1 MNRQLAHYVIKSKKE
16 LDSGRIEQ
24 MEDKKILNYLLL
36 PYVIQF
42 FIIIFITRKIIF
54 IQNIGERNILNYW
67 LVGIVIIFGLINLF
81 ITYRLMRLTGRNNE
95 LAIVKS
101 EFKNTEALIDLFR
114 KQGHDHINHIQTVS
128 SMLML
133 DEQVIAVDYL
143 QGISETYR
151 FSGQFLRLG
160 NPTLTAVVNTK
171 KELANQKGMEFIVE
185 RYCRVK
191 LDEVKPWDI
200 ASIIGNLL
208 DNSIEYLLLNIELPR
223 QIYFHVENTEDMKGY
238 IFKIGNPYKEDNI
251 DKTRMFEQGFS
262 TKANAGRG
270 YGLYIVKELL
280 EGYGGSIEVN
290 TLNNRIEFIIEVG
303 DKNG

>member
-1 MNRQLAHYVIKSKKE
+1 M
-16 LDSGRIEQ
+16 
-24 MEDKKILNYLLL
+24 
-36 PYVIQF
+36 QF
-42 FIIIFITRKIIF
+42 FIIIFMTRKIYIEED
-54 IQNIGERNILNYW
+54 IGKHNIWIHW
-67 LVGIVIIFGLINLF
+67 LVGTVVIFAIINFF
-81 ITYRLMRLTGRNNE
+81 INYRLIRFIDRNNE

-114 KQGHDHINHIQTVS
+114 KQGHDHINHIQTIS

-133 DEQVIAVDYL
+133 DEQMIAIDYL
-143 QGISETYR
+143 QGIAETYR

-171 KELANQKGMEFIVE
+171 RELANQKGIEFIVE
-185 RYCRVK
+185 KYCRVK
-191 LDEVKPWDI
+191 LDEIKPWDV

-208 DNSIEYLLLNIELPR
+208 DNSIEYLLLHIELPQ

-238 IFKIGNPYKEDNI
+238 LFKIGNPYKEDNI
-251 DKTRMFEQGFS
+251 DKTKLFEQGFS

>member
-1 MNRQLAHYVIKSKKE
+1 MK
-16 LDSGRIEQ
+16 
-24 MEDKKILNYLLL
+24 DKKKGFSYLSISYLM
-36 PYVIQF
+36 QF
-42 FIIIFITRKIIF
+42 FIIIFITRKIYIEE
-54 IQNIGERNILNYW
+54 NIGKHNIWIHW
-67 LVGIVIIFGLINLF
+67 LVGTVVIFAIINFF
-81 ITYRLMRLTGRNNE
+81 INYRLIRFIDRNNE
-95 LAIVKS
+95 LAIVKA

-114 KQGHDHINHIQTVS
+114 KQGHDHINHIQTIS

-133 DEQVIAVDYL
+133 DEQMIAIDYL
-143 QGISETYR
+143 QGIAETYR

-171 KELANQKGMEFIVE
+171 KELANQKGIEFIVE
-185 RYCRVK
+185 KYCRVK
-191 LDEVKPWDI
+191 LDEIKPWDI

-208 DNSIEYLLLNIELPR
+208 DNSIEYLLLHIELPQ

-238 IFKIGNPYKEDNI
+238 LFKIGNPYKEDNI
-251 DKTRMFEQGFS
+251 DKTRLFEQGFS

-290 TLNNRIEFIIEVG
+290 TLNNRIEFTIEVG